1 MSLGTCEIGYGRA
14 VQEGGDDGE
23 THLILRHWKVSV
35 LLQLLHP

>member
-23 THLILRHWKVSV
+23 THLILRHLSVYV
-35 LLQLLHP
+35 LLRHP